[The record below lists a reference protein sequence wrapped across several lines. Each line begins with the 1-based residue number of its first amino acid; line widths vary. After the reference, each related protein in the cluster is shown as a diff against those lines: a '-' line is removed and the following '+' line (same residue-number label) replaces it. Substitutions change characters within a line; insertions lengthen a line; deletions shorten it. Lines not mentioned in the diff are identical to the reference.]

1 MKLIITGASGN
12 YGRTA
17 VEGILARVPASDITV
32 MTRTPQKLDEFAK
45 RGITV
50 RAGDFDDPASL
61 VEAFKGGEKLLLIS
75 TGRVGKR
82 LLQHRNAIQAAV
94 HAGVRHVVYTSF
106 IGAGSGSPALVVQ
119 EHSATEDLLRQ
130 SGLVWTALRDS
141 QYTEAMCDAA
151 APIAIAAGRWPA
163 SAAEGKVGFVT
174 RRDCVAAAVAVMTTA
189 GHENTAYNITGPE
202 LLSFRDVAAIAA
214 GVSGHPIEYV
224 VVDDDAMYR
233 HFDSLGI
240 PREAVDDQVVKGVP
254 WSSNDMVSFE
264 QGIRGGFM
272 AVLSDHVEQLTGS
285 KPQSLR
291 SYFLEHAQRL
301 RASRPGTCK
310 G

>member
-12 YGRTA
+12 YGRA
-17 VEGILARVPASDITV
+17 ACEGILARIPAGDIVV
-32 MTRTPQKLDEFAK
+32 MSRTPQKLDEFAK

-50 RAGDFDDPASL
+50 RRGDFDDATSL
-61 VEAFKGGEKLLLIS
+61 VEAFKGGEKLLVIS

-82 LLQHRNAIQAAV
+82 LPQHRNAIEAATR
-94 HAGVRHVVYTSF
+94 AGVRHVVYTSF
-106 IGAGSGSPALVVQ
+106 VGAGSGSPALVVK
-119 EHSATEDLLRQ
+119 EHSKTEELLRA

-151 APIAIAAGRWPA
+151 APIAIATGRWPA

-174 RRDCVAAAVAVMTTA
+174 RRDCVAAAVTVMTTT
-189 GHENTAYNITGPE
+189 GHENTAYNITGPD

-214 GVSGHPIEYV
+214 EISGRSIEYV
-224 VVDDDAMYR
+224 VVDDAAMYR

-240 PREAVDDQVVKGVP
+240 PREAVDDQVIKGVP
-254 WSSNDMVSFE
+254 WSSDDMVSFE

-272 AVLSDHVEQLTGS
+272 AVLSDHVEQLTGR

-291 SYFLEHAQRL
+291 SYFLENSERL
-301 RASRPGTCK
+301 RAVKPGVFQS
-310 G
+310 